1 MYVIHNT
8 PRSNIDAVVQSL
20 KVAVDKA
27 QVVKD
32 VAGDKETCNQCYT
45 QRQTNSESTNLV
57 AELTSVSFAAQ
68 MQSV

>member
-32 VAGDKETCNQCYT
+32 VAGDKETCNQC
-45 QRQTNSESTNLV
+45 
-57 AELTSVSFAAQ
+57 
-68 MQSV
+68 